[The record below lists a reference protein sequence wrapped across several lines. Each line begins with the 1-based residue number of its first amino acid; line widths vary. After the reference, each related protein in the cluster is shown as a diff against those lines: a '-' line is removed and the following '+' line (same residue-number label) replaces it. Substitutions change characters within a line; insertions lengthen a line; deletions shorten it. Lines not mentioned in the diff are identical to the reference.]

1 MNHRSKWATIVAAT
15 LLTLTAAGSSAWALS
30 GNPKG
35 PATSSD
41 RAAQAVAAAA
51 PPVYQPTDSEARYV
65 PVAPC
70 AVANSQVA
78 GGRLNT
84 AVKTY
89 VVTGGTGFAAQGGK
103 ATGCSIPAAATAA
116 QLSFVVKAPTGRG
129 TLAAGFGGKT
139 PSNVVVAY
147 QAGDSYAA
155 ASNTVQLSDGSPGS
169 IAVKASGGAPNLIV
183 KVTGYYVKTTAA
195 FISAS
200 GQPYGGSSRIIAA
213 SHIGTGVYEVQ
224 FDRKVRYC
232 SATVTPY
239 VSAYYGSA
247 STWYDSTRTDT
258 VRVWIWNHDG
268 AATDQYF
275 YISVSC

>member
-1 MNHRSKWATIVAAT
+1 MNRRSKRAAIATAALVAV
-15 LLTLTAAGSSAWALS
+15 TAAGSAAWAGS

-41 RAAQAVAAAA
+41 RTALAAAAAA
-51 PPVYQPTDSEARYV
+51 PPVYQPAGSESRYV

-70 AVANSQVA
+70 AVVNSETA

-89 VVTGGTGFAAQGGK
+89 VVTGSTGFAAQGGK
-103 ATGCSIPAAATAA
+103 ATGCGVPAGATAA

-147 QAGDSYAA
+147 QAGESYSV
-155 ASNTVQLSDGSPGS
+155 ASNTVQLSAGSPGS

-183 KVTGYYVKTTAA
+183 KVTGYYVKPIAG
-195 FISAS
+195 FIDPN
-200 GQPYGGSSRIIAA
+200 GVPYAGSSRIIDGT
-213 SHIGTGVYEVQ
+213 HVGTGQYKVR
-224 FDRKVRYC
+224 FDRDIRYC

-239 VSAYYGSA
+239 VSPYYASA
-247 STWYDSTRTDT
+247 STWFDSNNPDT
-258 VRVWIWNHDG
+258 MFVWLWKSDG
-268 AATDQYF
+268 TPVDQYF
-275 YISVSC
+275 YVSVSC